1 MQKAV
6 TYLEFK
12 TWGPEVAPVER
23 EVALQR
29 WLDLERA
36 TALQSLAQNRSANRL
51 AVAQE
56 MFVNFLVQASAV
68 SLAQAAKLV

>member
-1 MQKAV
+1 V

-12 TWGPEVAPVER
+12 TWGPEVAPFER

-36 TALQSLAQNRSANRL
+36 TALQSIAQNRSANRL
-51 AVAQE
+51 AIAQE
-56 MFVNFLVQASAV
+56 MFVNFLVQASAI
-68 SLAQAAKLV
+68 SLAQASKLV